1 MKKNYLLVGALWC
14 LSQVGLTQPVDSIRS
29 MMANPESDY
38 LELQQKMNNYVTG
51 GGTVDQSLIKAY
63 NRHQAYYG
71 PYLGADGTVDHF
83 YPGFLTQSAALAQ
96 PLPNINGCGVG
107 PSKGWQSLGPNM
119 VDNLIAPNQGNSY
132 AINMGNNGRLTS
144 VAIDKVNNLV
154 YAGSESGGLWRKTIG
169 TDNWENI
176 TDKIGFPAL
185 GIQEIAIHPTN
196 PNEIYCAT
204 AYGGYQGMHG
214 YGIGLIH
221 TTDGGDTWERINFS
235 NNQYDKEAIAVVYT
249 DFPPYTLFASVGN
262 ELYRYDGNN
271 FIEVF
276 STHPNPAPGS
286 TYRKLIRDIRFV
298 APQNGAP
305 RRIFISTHDVFAFQE
320 AELMY
325 HDLDATNNL
334 QLVNN
339 ANNWQTVNLIK
350 TNPHN
355 VKRIAIDI
363 SRNNP
368 QSIIASYGEGS
379 VVEVIK
385 SDDYGI
391 TWASVFNTNS
401 ATSRTGMNFYRNDIA
416 FSKLTSNN
424 NQVFYNAAVE
434 FLKTNLNTGNKWK
447 TVPGFH
453 DDVRDIEIIIRNGV
467 EEIWVA
473 HDGGLHRSTDQ
484 GSTWILEH
492 KNMTIGEYYD
502 VGIAESHSDI
512 IAGALDI
519 GTHWNKNGVWFGF
532 LRGGD
537 GSPALFF
544 DDDENYGLFHVNG
557 DPYYFDRQNEQ
568 AFTIAFSQSNNEV
581 FMGCPQI
588 QNPVHG
594 DRALLGQY
602 DLFEYDLTAHK
613 NVNFQTSFVTQGPP
627 IYTKL
632 SNFGNNKITGIAM
645 SHSDENVIWV
655 SNVRTG
661 ENNASLYKTTT
672 KGGPSGTDWTDM
684 SSTLTIGSN
693 HILNYNNGD
702 QHITDVLVDPDN
714 QNHVYLSISG
724 VVPGA
729 YKVVRSLGGGNSW
742 ADFTGSLPN
751 VAVHELEM
759 IDAYPNNVLLAAT
772 DLGVYYRVL
781 DNNSDWEC
789 YNNGLPPTIVKN
801 FEVKYCTR
809 ELYAATIGHGIYKAD
824 LSDLWPQKKVGT
836 GGATVNWTTN
846 QTFYSDVVVEEG
858 ATLNI
863 TGATISMAG
872 GAKIIVKKGGKLNVS
887 NSILTS
893 YCDAFW
899 GGIEIWSDPN
909 AQTQYCNSGCL
920 VGKVVI
926 QNSTIEKADIA
937 INSDQDGV
945 YVNGG
950 GVINATNVHFLN
962 NRKAIAFAK
971 FENHSPGTSTVM
983 DNASRFKDCIFE
995 IDANYMFDVK
1005 PPRDQMI
1012 TAWEV
1017 RGVQFYGCDFKNTS
1031 GQPLEVAGIYLHNA
1045 HFVVTDYCT
1054 NSNIPCTS
1062 HKKSTFKH
1070 LASGITA
1077 LSTGLDYHFVVDH
1090 AEFTDCRFG
1099 VATSAVDYAV
1109 VTNNHFEITN
1119 DFLFHKPTA
1128 IFLENSD
1135 QYTVQENFIENT
1147 MINYSPPEPPVGIPF
1162 LGDDRGI
1169 VVKNSGAGN
1178 NAIYKNTFK
1187 EVYVGNT
1194 AFGTNFNPGEPNKG
1208 LEYGCNE
1215 LAGSKYRDFNV
1226 YTIDQPG
1233 GIAGAQGGNN
1243 RPVDNMFTSNIVNP
1257 EGHIANDGANPI
1269 IYYHRA
1275 DDGGYV
1281 FEPLKISGNVTTS
1294 QVNITFNINDHCPSR
1309 LGNVM
1314 DQNPKGLATGG
1325 RSLLIRNDF
1334 DGALNAYS
1342 QAKYVYVSTI
1352 DGGDTYGL
1360 LNSVQSSNAQTAW
1373 DLRTELINASPLSIE
1388 VIMETIEEGVLSNAL
1403 LHDVIMVNPHAV
1415 RNEEVMHVLETKT
1428 NPMPAYMINTLLGI
1442 YEGQTQ
1448 KDVLEA
1454 EMASAMQDAREAM
1467 RQIYVDWRADSID
1480 PYDDSLLIY
1489 NQQLHTPEAD
1499 WNSVAYLV
1507 TRGNLEDAQIVK
1519 NAIPGKFELG
1529 DWATNQYDV
1538 LNDYYNTWINL
1549 IQNDAVQNPSE
1560 SQKSALEQL
1569 AAQPELKG
1577 GRMAKNYLMWLNE
1590 ETYWPVLPDALAGK
1604 KAWRNPRAPRVE
1616 TPQKTMEMYPVPA
1629 NSYVTL
1635 KMQNIEAQ
1643 TSVQIQVINT
1653 AGQVMLT
1660 HRDQVQN
1667 GMVINLMTQN
1677 LAPGSYFVLIYQN
1690 EVLFEKQPLEVI
1702 H

>member
-14 LSQVGLTQPVDSIRS
+14 LSQVGLTQPVDSLRNIIS
-29 MMANPESDY
+29 SPSTGAEQLNLTIE
-38 LELQQKMNNYVTG
+38 NYVNG
-51 GGTVDQSLIKAY
+51 GGADPNLLKLYDRYSSYYDAY
-63 NRHQAYYG
+63 V
-71 PYLGADGTVDHF
+71 GADGKTNEM
-83 YPGFLTQSAALAQ
+83 YPSFLVQNSASNQ
-96 PLPNINGCGVG
+96 PLPTNINCGG
-107 PSKGWQSLGPNM
+107 GLPTHGWKSLGPEF
-119 VDNLIAPNQGNSY
+119 
-132 AINMGNNGRLTS
+132 INETEGYNGRLTS
-144 VAIDKVNNLV
+144 VAVDKTNNLV
-154 YAGSESGGLWRKTIG
+154 YVGSENGGLWRKVIG

-176 TDKIGFPAL
+176 TNKLGYPAL
-185 GIQEIAIHPTN
+185 GIQDIAIHPNN

-204 AYGGYQGMHG
+204 GIHKYQGLLG

-221 TTDGGDTWERINFS
+221 TTDGGNTWIRENVS
-235 NNQYDKEAIAVVYT
+235 VNSTYNKEAI
-249 DFPPYTLFASVGN
+249 SVGFAPASPFTV
-262 ELYRYDGNN
+262 YAGVGNN
-271 FIEVF
+271 LYQKSGSSWISVLSTNPTNDPNYREV
-276 STHPNPAPGS
+276 
-286 TYRKLIRDIRFV
+286 IRDIRFIEPVNGSGPRKIVVSTQV
-298 APQNGAP
+298 ASENGSAQIAI
-305 RRIFISTHDVFAFQE
+305 RDLNASYQVIGSWQQVKDANSGLVMHQSGVTH
-320 AELMY
+320 
-325 HDLDATNNL
+325 
-334 QLVNN
+334 
-339 ANNWQTVNLIK
+339 
-350 TNPHN
+350 
-355 VKRIAIDI
+355 RIAIDVSNSSAQKI
-363 SRNNP
+363 Y
-368 QSIIASYGEGS
+368 ASYTIYGS
-379 VVEVIK
+379 NGKDLEVIE
-385 SDDYGI
+385 SLDFGL
-391 TWASVFNTNS
+391 TWNS
-401 ATSRTGMNFYRNDIA
+401 IYYKHNPSYQEVANIFRNDIKI
-416 FSKLTSNN
+416 SKTDDE
-424 NQVFYNAAVE
+424 VYYNATYW
-434 FLKTNLNTGNKWK
+434 FRKSINNGLGGDDWK
-447 TVPGFH
+447 KKIGTHV
-453 DDVRDIEIIIRNGV
+453 DIRDIEVIERNGI
-467 EEIWVA
+467 EEVWVA
-473 HDGGLHRSTDQ
+473 HDGGLHRSTNGGD
-484 GSTWILEH
+484 SWILEH
-492 KNMTIGEYYD
+492 KNMVIAEYYD
-502 VGIAESHSDI
+502 VGICEQDNRM
-512 IAGALDI
+512 IAGALDNN
-519 GTHWNKNGVWFGF
+519 THVYYNGVWKRGIDSGDGCPAMIFKSNPNYALGATNGSVKLYNFLSNSYAHAHTNDGIGYGLGSPIVQHPIYDDRALIGQNQLYEYTLNGTSVQLGTMPSTMINAVAMSYQNENNIYVTKKNEWAETANCFHKTINKGGNWIDMTSKVRVKKNPTDTDYKNPFFFGVIPTDIVVDRENDQKIYMSLSGVRDDWF
-532 LRGGD
+532 KVIYSPKGGELNGD
-537 GSPALFF
+537 GSPSWV
-544 DDDENYGLFHVNG
+544 D
-557 DPYYFDRQNEQ
+557 
-568 AFTIAFSQSNNEV
+568 FS
-581 FMGCPQI
+581 
-588 QNPVHG
+588 
-594 DRALLGQY
+594 
-602 DLFEYDLTAHK
+602 
-613 NVNFQTSFVTQGPP
+613 
-627 IYTKL
+627 
-632 SNFGNNKITGIAM
+632 
-645 SHSDENVIWV
+645 
-655 SNVRTG
+655 
-661 ENNASLYKTTT
+661 
-672 KGGPSGTDWTDM
+672 
-684 SSTLTIGSN
+684 
-693 HILNYNNGD
+693 
-702 QHITDVLVDPDN
+702 
-714 QNHVYLSISG
+714 
-724 VVPGA
+724 GA
-729 YKVVRSLGGGNSW
+729 
-742 ADFTGSLPN
+742 LPN
-751 VAVHELEM
+751 VVVHELEVL
-759 IDAYPNNVLLAAT
+759 DSYPYDVLLAAT
-772 DLGVYYRVL
+772 DIGIYYRIL
-781 DNNSDWEC
+781 DGSSDWVC
-789 YNNGLPPTIVKN
+789 FSNGMPPVTIKN
-801 FEVKYCTR
+801 MEVKYCSQ
-809 ELYAATIGHGIYKAD
+809 ELYVATHGQGVFKAD
-824 LSDLWPQKKVGT
+824 ISELLNLGEEVAVANGNI
-836 GGATVNWTTN
+836 VNWNTN
-846 QTFYSDVVVEEG
+846 QTHYKDIIIEEN

-995 IDANYMFDVK
+995 INAHYMFDVK

-1194 AFGTNFNPGEPNKG
+1194 AFGTNFNPDEIKDG
-1208 LEYGCNE
+1208 LEFGCNE

-1233 GIAGAQGGNN
+1233 GVAGAQGGNN

-1257 EGHIANDGANPI
+1257 EGHIANIGVNPI

-1275 DDGGYV
+1275 DGGGYL
-1281 FEPLKISGNVTTS
+1281 FDPSNISNS
-1294 QVNITFNINDHCPSR
+1294 ITKYDVGMGFVAADHCPSR

-1388 VIMETIEEGVLSNAL
+1388 VIMETIEEDVLSNAL

-1489 NQQLHTPEAD
+1489 NQQLHTLEAD
-1499 WNSVAYLV
+1499 WNSVAYQV
-1507 TRGNLEDAQIVK
+1507 TRGNLEDAQILK
-1519 NAIPGKFELG
+1519 NAIPGKYELG

-1577 GRMAKNYLMWLNE
+1577 GRMAKNYLMWLNK
-1590 ETYWPVLPDALAGK
+1590 ETYWPVLPDAPAGK

-1616 TPQKTMEMYPVPA
+1616 TPHKAMDMYPVPA

-1635 KMQNIEAQ
+1635 KMQNIEAEV
-1643 TSVQIQVINT
+1643 SVQIQVINT
-1653 AGQVMLT
+1653 TGQVMLT
-1660 HRDQVQN
+1660 HRDLVQN

-1690 EVLFEKQPLEVI
+1690 EVLLEKQPLEVI